1 MRPMKI
7 TLMGAGACGFI
18 GAAHC
23 ASMGHDVTLYELPE
37 FAESLEAVREAG
49 GIEVDATSGS
59 GLPNGFVRLTRLT
72 TDVSEALRGAEV
84 VLVTVPSFGES
95 RVARLCAGHLKG
107 EQCVYL
113 MSGYIYG
120 SLEFIREMRE
130 NGHAGP
136 IHIAEMNNTIY
147 AGAKLS
153 AGSVRAGGYKHNLG
167 VAAFPGS
174 ETPAMVEKLRG
185 IYPQVVPFANVVET
199 GISNPNAAL
208 HPIAVLFNA
217 PCVERGEEVL
227 LYHDKKYPAA
237 MSDAVCGVY
246 ETMDAERLSL
256 RSLGAF
262 ASLKPWREIFRDWYA
277 YNGARG
283 RTLLEIMKSN
293 PGLSR
298 AKLPPS
304 FDHRYVTEDV
314 TAGLIPLIELLDRF
328 GIPCPTNRAV
338 VHLSSVLSGIDLQAR
353 GRTLGNLGLG
363 HIANEKLLDYLHTGI
378 SA

>member
-1 MRPMKI
+1 MTPMKI
-7 TLMGAGACGFI
+7 TFMGAGACGLI

-23 ASMGHDVTLYELPE
+23 ASLGHDITLYELPE
-37 FAESLEAVREAG
+37 FAESLDAVRAAG
-49 GIEVDATSGS
+49 GIEVEATPGN
-59 GLPNGFVRLTRLT
+59 GLPNGFVRVTKFT
-72 TDVSEALRGAEV
+72 TDAAEALREADI

-95 RVARLCAGHLKG
+95 RVAQVCAGHLKPD
-107 EQCVYL
+107 QLVYL
-113 MSGYIYG
+113 MSGYMYG
-120 SLEFIREMRE
+120 SLEFVGTLRE
-130 NGHAGP
+130 NGHAAP
-136 IHIAEMNNTIY
+136 VHVAEMNNTIY

-167 VAAFPGS
+167 VAAFPGR
-174 ETPAMVEKLRG
+174 ETETVVKVLRKL
-185 IYPQVVPFANVVET
+185 YPEVVPFESIAVT

-227 LYHDKKYPAA
+227 LYHGGKYPAA

-246 ETMDAERLSL
+246 EAMDSERLSL
-256 RSLGAF
+256 RKTGVFSSLT
-262 ASLKPWREIFRDWYA
+262 PWREIFLDWYA

-283 RTLLEIMKSN
+283 ETLLEIMKSN

-314 TAGLIPLIELLDRF
+314 TAGLIPLIELLERF
-328 GIPCPTNRAV
+328 GIDCPINRSV
-338 VHLSSVLSGIDLQAR
+338 VHLSAALSGIDLQSR
-353 GRTLGNLGLG
+353 GRTLHSLGLG
-363 HIANEKLLDYLHTGI
+363 GMANEVLLEYLYTGGFC
-378 SA
+378 